1 MQETTALAR
10 FHQALAQAHAALADA
25 LLKTPP
31 APAEGPMV
39 DRLLPISAAAIR
51 LGFSTTYIYRHAHE
65 LPFMRRH
72 GRSWRVSQQGLDD
85 YARTSGRRLDPVA

>member
-1 MQETTALAR
+1 MNDAALAR

-31 APAEGPMV
+31 APAEGPV
-39 DRLLPISAAAIR
+39 DRLLPVSAAAVR
-51 LGFSTTYIYRHAHE
+51 LGFSVTYIYRHAHA

-72 GRSWRVSQQGLDD
+72 GRAWRVSQQALDE
-85 YARTSGRRLDPVA
+85 YARTAGLRSPAA